1 MGGAAHRRGAPH
13 PRPPLVQ
20 RGDRRGAPRA
30 RRPRAARLEQRPSA
44 ALPAANTRHI
54 TQESTVADVELPQL
68 GESVTEGVIT
78 AWLVEVGDE
87 VDVDQPI
94 VEISTDK
101 VDTEIPSP
109 VAGTVQELRAEVDD
123 TIEVGQVIAVIG
135 AGNGG
140 PREDEGAPS
149 GDSGGKDDDT
159 EDEAK
164 ADDSGDEPDETEA
177 AAEDDEAKAEG
188 SPAKDG
194 GSQAKGDEAPK
205 SDAASGGGA
214 KGEKALTSP
223 LVRRLLREAG
233 IDTTQVQGT
242 GPGGRITREDAEKA
256 IAGGGQQA
264 APAASAGQQAAPA
277 QPGAAVPPPSAPAPV
292 GDRKR
297 PEASPNQID
306 FGGQREVT
314 QDLSRVRKA
323 TANAMM
329 NAMQSTAQLTAAVE
343 VDVTGIMNLRAAYK
357 DAFKAKEGVS
367 LSPLPIISRAVT
379 MVLPRHPGLNST
391 IDMDSGTATYHNY
404 INLGMA
410 VDTEAGLL
418 VPNIKDAQDLTVPG
432 LARRIG
438 DLAGRARSKKLQPD
452 DISGATFTITNTG
465 SRGTLWDTPIFTPP
479 QVAILA
485 TCAIEKRAVVVSDS
499 YGDSIA
505 IRWMTYLC
513 LSYDH
518 RMVDGADT
526 ARFLQDLKYTLETHD
541 FSSELGL

>member
-1 MGGAAHRRGAPH
+1 M
-13 PRPPLVQ
+13 
-20 RGDRRGAPRA
+20 
-30 RRPRAARLEQRPSA
+30 
-44 ALPAANTRHI
+44 
-54 TQESTVADVELPQL
+54 ADVELPQL

-78 AWLVEVGDE
+78 AWLVEVGDS

-109 VAGTVQELRAEVDD
+109 VAGTVEEQRAQVDD
-123 TIEVGQVIAVIG
+123 TIVVGQVIAVIG
-135 AGNGG
+135 
-140 PREDEGAPS
+140 EGAAKS
-149 GDSGGKDDDT
+149 GDDDGDG
-159 EDEAK
+159 DEA
-164 ADDSGDEPDETEA
+164 SGDEPDATEA
-177 AAEDDEAKAEG
+177 AAEDEDAKAEG
-188 SPAKDG
+188 TPAKDDGNG
-194 GSQAKGDEAPK
+194 GDTPKGEAAPAPA
-205 SDAASGGGA
+205 SGSGGGA

-233 IDTTQVQGT
+233 IDTSQVQGT
-242 GPGGRITREDAEKA
+242 GPGGRITREDAEQA

-264 APAASAGQQAAPA
+264 AQPAAAGQAQAAA
-277 QPGAAVPPPSAPAPV
+277 TQPGAAVPPPAAPAPV
-292 GDRKR
+292 GDRQR
-297 PEASPNQID
+297 PEASPVQID

-329 NAMQSTAQLTAAVE
+329 NAMQTTAQLTAAVE
-343 VDVTGIMNLRAAYK
+343 ADVTNIMNLRAAYK

-367 LSPLPIISRAVT
+367 LSPLPLISRAVT
-379 MVLPRHPGLNST
+379 MVLPRHPALNST
-391 IDMDSGTATYHNY
+391 IDMDSGTATFHNY

-438 DLAGRARSKKLQPD
+438 DIAGRARSKKLQPD

-485 TCAIEKRAVVVSDS
+485 TCAIEKRAVVVSDN

>member
-1 MGGAAHRRGAPH
+1 
-13 PRPPLVQ
+13 
-20 RGDRRGAPRA
+20 
-30 RRPRAARLEQRPSA
+30 
-44 ALPAANTRHI
+44 
-54 TQESTVADVELPQL
+54 VAEVELPQL
-68 GESVTEGVIT
+68 GESVTEGIIT

-87 VDVDQPI
+87 VEVDQPL

-123 TIEVGQVIAVIG
+123 TIEVGQVIAVVG
-135 AGNGG
+135 EG
-140 PREDEGAPS
+140 GAPS
-149 GDSGGKDDDT
+149 GDDGDAEDSDAGDEQAGTEEPSDDAAGESDDT
-159 EDEAK
+159 DR
-164 ADDSGDEPDETEA
+164 SGDGKGDQGAAVPAPAGEAADRSPATAPEA
-177 AAEDDEAKAEG
+177 AAGQAEG
-188 SPAKDG
+188 
-194 GSQAKGDEAPK
+194 
-205 SDAASGGGA
+205 DA
-214 KGEKALTSP
+214 ALTSP
-223 LVRRLLREAG
+223 LVRKLLREAG
-233 IDTTQVQGT
+233 LNPSQVRGS
-242 GPGGRITREDAEKA
+242 GPGGRITREDADRA
-256 IAGGGQQA
+256 IASGGEGGAAEEPAAQQPTA
-264 APAASAGQQAAPA
+264 RQQPAPAAAG
-277 QPGAAVPPPSAPAPV
+277 AVTPPPPLPSVA
-292 GDRKR
+292 GRQR
-297 PEASPNQID
+297 PEPSPHQID
-306 FGGQREVT
+306 FGGERVVS

-323 TANAMM
+323 TAKAMHS
-329 NAMQSTAQLTAAVE
+329 ALQTTAQLTAAVE
-343 VDVTGIMNLRAAYK
+343 VDVTAIMNLRAAYK

-367 LSPLPIISRAVT
+367 LSPLPIISRAVC
-379 MVLPRHPGLNST
+379 MVLPRHPGLNSS
-391 IDMDSGTATYHNY
+391 IDMDAGTATYHNY

-418 VPNIKDAQDLTVPG
+418 VPNVKDAQDLTVPG
-432 LARRIG
+432 LARRIA

-485 TCAIEKRAVVVSDS
+485 TCAIEKRAVVISDA

-541 FSSELGL
+541 FTAELGL

>member
-1 MGGAAHRRGAPH
+1 
-13 PRPPLVQ
+13 
-20 RGDRRGAPRA
+20 
-30 RRPRAARLEQRPSA
+30 
-44 ALPAANTRHI
+44 
-54 TQESTVADVELPQL
+54 VATEVELPQL

-87 VDVDQPI
+87 VEVDQPL

-123 TIEVGQVIAVIG
+123 TIEVGQVIAVVG
-135 AGNGG
+135 
-140 PREDEGAPS
+140 EG
-149 GDSGGKDDDT
+149 
-159 EDEAK
+159 
-164 ADDSGDEPDETEA
+164 A
-177 AAEDDEAKAEG
+177 AAEGDGAEDDDAEPAADEAGEGATEEDEPSDERRDGSAEG
-188 SPAKDG
+188 EAAG
-194 GSQAKGDEAPK
+194 KGDQGAAVPAPAGEAPDR
-205 SDAASGGGA
+205 SAARAPEPASGQVE
-214 KGEKALTSP
+214 GEKALTSP
-223 LVRRLLREAG
+223 LVRKLLREAG
-233 IDTTQVQGT
+233 LTPTQVRGS
-242 GPGGRITREDAEKA
+242 GPGGRITREDADRA
-256 IAGGGQQA
+256 IASGGEGGDEVAPAADQQA
-264 APAASAGQQAAPA
+264 APETPAAAPPQA
-277 QPGAAVPPPSAPAPV
+277 PAAPSVTPPPALPSAPGRP
-292 GDRKR
+292 R
-297 PEASPNQID
+297 PEPSPHQID
-306 FGGQREVT
+306 FGGQRAVS

-323 TANAMM
+323 TAKAMHNAL
-329 NAMQSTAQLTAAVE
+329 QTTAQLTAAVE
-343 VDVTGIMNLRAAYK
+343 VDVTAIMNLRAAYK

-367 LSPLPIISRAVT
+367 LSPLPVISRAVC
-379 MVLPRHPGLNST
+379 MVLPRHPGLNSS
-391 IDMDSGTATYHNY
+391 IDLEAGTATYHNY

-418 VPNIKDAQDLTVPG
+418 VPNVKDAQDLTVPG
-432 LARRIG
+432 LARRIA

-485 TCAIEKRAVVVSDS
+485 TCAIEKRAVVVSDA

-541 FSSELGL
+541 FTAELGL